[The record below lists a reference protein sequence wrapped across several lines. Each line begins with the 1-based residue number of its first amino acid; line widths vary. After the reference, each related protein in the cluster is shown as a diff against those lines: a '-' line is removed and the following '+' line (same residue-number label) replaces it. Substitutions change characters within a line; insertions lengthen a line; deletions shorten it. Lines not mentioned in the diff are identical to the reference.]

1 MPEISQIAYSFKE
14 LAELLIKDQGKHEG
28 YWGVYVRFGIGAA
41 NAGASATDL
50 RPTALVPV
58 VEIGLQR
65 FDDLNNLSV
74 DAAVVNPRPDAS
86 KKEKAAISKARKL
99 KS

>member
-1 MPEISQIAYSFKE
+1 MRII
-14 LAELLIKDQGKHEG
+14 
-28 YWGVYVRFGIGAA
+28 GIGAA

-74 DAAVVNPRPDAS
+74 DAAIVNPKPDGAMKNQAVLP
-86 KKEKAAISKARKL
+86 KKRKL